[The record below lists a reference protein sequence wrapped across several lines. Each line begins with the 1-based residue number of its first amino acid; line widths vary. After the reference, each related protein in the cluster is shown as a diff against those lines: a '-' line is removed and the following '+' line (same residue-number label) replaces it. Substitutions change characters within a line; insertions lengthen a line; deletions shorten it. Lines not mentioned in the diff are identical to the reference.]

1 MSAAKISVAK
11 KAIRHIEK
19 KITQETILGIGT
31 GSTVNF
37 FIQELEALKN
47 QFHGAVS
54 SSEASSELLKAINI
68 DVFSLNDVNQIDFY
82 IDGADE
88 VTSENFLIKGGG
100 GAHTREKIV
109 AAASKEFICIIDKS
123 KLVDKL
129 GSFPLPVEVIPESRS
144 LVSRR
149 IIALGGVPQ
158 YREGFITDQGNQ
170 IIDIMNLNIIEP
182 EAIEALLN
190 NIPGVVDNG
199 IFAFNKPQ
207 VVLVADWDYY
217 KSSSILDINS
227 IESGLTLDPYVDTTS
242 PSLEIRYLLKFHF
255 GETPDFA
262 ISFL

>member
-19 KITQETILGIGT
+19 KITKETILGIGT

-37 FIQELEALKN
+37 FIQELKALKN
-47 QFHGAVS
+47 QFHGVVS
-54 SSEASSELLKAINI
+54 SSEASSEQLKDLNI

-88 VTSENFLIKGGG
+88 VTPENFLIKGGG

-109 AAASKEFICIIDKS
+109 AAVAKKFICIIDKS
-123 KLVDKL
+123 KLVNQL
-129 GSFPLPVEVIPESRS
+129 GSFPLPIEVIPESRS

-158 YREGFITDQGNQ
+158 YREGFTTDQGNQ
-170 IIDIMNLNIIEP
+170 IIDVKNFNILDP
-182 EAIEALLN
+182 EALEALLN

-199 IFAFNKPQ
+199 IFAFNKPHL
-207 VVLVADWDYY
+207 VLVSD
-217 KSSSILDINS
+217 
-227 IESGLTLDPYVDTTS
+227 
-242 PSLEIRYLLKFHF
+242 
-255 GETPDFA
+255 
-262 ISFL
+262 